1 MHLYFST
8 LLHFAAAYLMSQPI
22 WTTSSLNPNFS
33 LQNLAIELYCILH
46 FSPGKLY
53 YFQTLPPKFGPFCT
67 LLVFLFLFLFLVFL
81 LNSSRSW
88 QLPSLLDHQVS
99 IVFITGMVP
108 HRLPVGKVEIVNI
121 TCDVLARDEQ
131 RLKVSLC
138 SGTKLLR
145 KKRKGRKMAKRQRRK
160 KN

>member
-1 MHLYFST
+1 M
-8 LLHFAAAYLMSQPI
+8 
-22 WTTSSLNPNFS
+22 
-33 LQNLAIELYCILH
+33 
-46 FSPGKLY
+46 
-53 YFQTLPPKFGPFCT
+53 
-67 LLVFLFLFLFLVFL
+67 
-81 LNSSRSW
+81 
-88 QLPSLLDHQVS
+88 DHQVS